1 MFYTQ
6 FFCFSNDKKIQNK
19 LFSILLISFYKDRIY
34 AFCIFDDCIHVL
46 ACDKEVEIKTNSVM
60 STWKKNKGFW

>member
-1 MFYTQ
+1 MFYT
-6 FFCFSNDKKIQNK
+6 FFVLTRIKKIQNK
-19 LFSILLISFYKDRIY
+19 PFSILLISFYKDRIY

-60 STWKKNKGFW
+60 ST